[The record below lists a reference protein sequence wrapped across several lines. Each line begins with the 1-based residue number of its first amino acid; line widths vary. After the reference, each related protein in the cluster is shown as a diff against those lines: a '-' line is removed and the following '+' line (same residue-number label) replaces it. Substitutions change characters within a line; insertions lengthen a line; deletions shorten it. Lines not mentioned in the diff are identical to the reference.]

1 MKSITWNHHERDREN
16 CFADQLLLLFLH
28 VEFNRL
34 IPGNFSL
41 SLFYLDRYELTAFL
55 QEHRVTLSTTFSYV
69 THSYLQGF
77 ENLCYYSTTRSS
89 IDRQHYCF
97 LQRVNDRYEIF
108 LIIRKF
114 RFSINTVRRFK
125 FRRAKNWIR
134 IEKKKRYREKM
145 MVRIHMNWRCEFN
158 GRYFRFNYHV
168 LGVHYK
174 AAGDWNHFDADTKT
188 IQSSSCPRNRNVN
201 ACAMGKFRVEARRI
215 HGREFKET
223 TVSHFRVIRGPR

>member
-1 MKSITWNHHERDREN
+1 MISITWNHHERDREN

-134 IEKKKRYREKM
+134 IEKKKRYPSIARKWWFEFIWIDDANS
-145 MVRIHMNWRCEFN
+145 MVAIFDSITTYLECITRQQVTGTISMPTQK
-158 GRYFRFNYHV
+158 RFNRPVV
-168 LGVHYK
+168 LVIAMLTRVPWGNFAWRHDGYTGVSLRK
-174 AAGDWNHFDADTKT
+174 
-188 IQSSSCPRNRNVN
+188 QQCPT
-201 ACAMGKFRVEARRI
+201 FE
-215 HGREFKET
+215 
-223 TVSHFRVIRGPR
+223 